1 MEYIKKDL
9 GSYNLHVIRT
19 DKFKTVMVR
28 VVFQRP
34 VVKNEITMRNVL
46 SQMLLQSTYKYKT
59 KRDMNINV
67 KGFIKETYYLNIKTI
82 DNNTKNIISNLY
94 GEFTD
99 TGRNSSQIQDI
110 VKVKMQYFIEE
121 NLNELLR

>member
-59 KRDMNINV
+59 KRDMNIKAEDLYAADIYITNNRLGKYATSNFYLSMLNDKYTE
-67 KGFIKETYYLNIKTI
+67 KGNFE
-82 DNNTKNIISNLY
+82 
-94 GEFTD
+94 
-99 TGRNSSQIQDI
+99 
-110 VKVKMQYFIEE
+110 
-121 NLNELLR
+121 